1 MASNGKITRRGGN
14 GMACAYSRL
23 LVHLDAAR
31 ISEARGYTR
40 ESAMNNNYRAGR
52 GGGIKTE
59 RKRQLQ
65 EGGSKDSLQN

>member
-52 GGGIKTE
+52 GGGDKDRTE
-59 RKRQLQ
+59 
-65 EGGSKDSLQN
+65 ETIAGGGFER